1 MHPVETVKVRLQNQG
16 SSGERRYTG
25 FAQGFRV
32 VVADEGLLALYKG
45 WWPAAAR
52 EMLYSSLR
60 FGLYAPVKGLLGSE
74 DPRDT
79 PFWKKLFAGG
89 FAGGLG
95 SGIANPTDLVKIRQQ
110 ADASVSNPKSVM
122 AHARDIYRADG
133 VLGFWKGASTTIV
146 RAVVLGSTKLAT
158 YDEAKVQLKER
169 LGLVGLAQQAGASCA
184 AGFAYCVTTSP
195 ADVVRTRFMSAQQ
208 VAEQTGQP
216 MKYSGPL
223 DVARQTL
230 AKEGPLAFYKGFLP
244 QWARAMPYSMVQF
257 LVWEQLAK
265 LAGLTTV

>member
-1 MHPVETVKVRLQNQG
+1 M
-16 SSGERRYTG
+16 
-25 FAQGFRV
+25 
-32 VVADEGLLALYKG
+32 
-45 WWPAAAR
+45 
-52 EMLYSSLR
+52 
-60 FGLYAPVKGLLGSE
+60 
-74 DPRDT
+74 
-79 PFWKKLFAGG
+79 
-89 FAGGLG
+89 
-95 SGIANPTDLVKIRQQ
+95 
-110 ADASVSNPKSVM
+110 
-122 AHARDIYRADG
+122 
-133 VLGFWKGASTTIV
+133 
-146 RAVVLGSTKLAT
+146 
-158 YDEAKVQLKER
+158 QLKER

-208 VAEQTGQP
+208 AAEQTGQP